1 MSYKVSYYN
10 NSSLV
15 NIDDY
20 IRSDDP
26 DDNFNDIEIDII
38 LKKSLKEKKYFG
50 LVETIFPTLHLAK
63 MYAKNIPGAKIT
75 ESDISVPVVDVKKI
89 ADGKCSNNLSSSTGK
104 MRRMQSKIMIISKN
118 WELI

>member
-15 NIDDY
+15 DIDDY
-20 IRSDDP
+20 VRSDDP
-26 DDNFNDIEIDII
+26 DDDFNDIEIDVI
-38 LKKSLKEKKYFG
+38 LKKSLQEKEDLG

-75 ESDISVPVVDVKKI
+75 ESDINVAAVEVKKI
-89 ADGKCSNNLSSSTGK
+89 IDGQYSNNLSLPTGK
-104 MRRMQSKIMIISKN
+104 MQRMHSKVMIISKN
-118 WELI
+118 GQLI